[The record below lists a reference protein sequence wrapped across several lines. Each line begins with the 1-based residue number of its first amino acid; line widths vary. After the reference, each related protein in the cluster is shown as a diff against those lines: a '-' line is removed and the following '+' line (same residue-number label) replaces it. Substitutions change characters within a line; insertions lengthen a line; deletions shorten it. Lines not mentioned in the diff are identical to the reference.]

1 MRLGT
6 GGLGLVLS
14 VVMAI
19 PAASAG
25 GHRDVEEYLR
35 GLEGKVFWLKA
46 DVLRLQYLLNSKD
59 VTNVHPDGTV
69 SYRAHLSGFH
79 STITTDVGEF
89 TRDVNRAAIQQN
101 LDMSVRVFNQG
112 TRVTVKKTSA
122 DDEEAKLEVAEAGGS
137 KAGIILKFEKGGYSL
152 DDVKRSVGSILAESQ
167 ADLSGQTQT
176 VNLELGMTVDKVISL
191 KGKPKTQA
199 VLGRKTVLTY
209 EDVKLV
215 FENDKLVDVQ

>member
-1 MRLGT
+1 MRLRT

-14 VVMAI
+14 LVMAV

-25 GHRDVEEYLR
+25 GHKDVEEYLR
-35 GLEGKVFWLKA
+35 GLEGKAFWLKA

-69 SYRAHLSGFH
+69 SYRAHLMGFR
-79 STITTDVGEF
+79 STVTTDVSEF

-101 LDMSVRVFNQG
+101 VDMSVRVFNQG
-112 TRVTVKKTSA
+112 TRVTVKKASA

-152 DDVKRSVGSILAESQ
+152 DDVKRSVGSILAEGQ
-167 ADLSGQTQT
+167 ADLFGQTQT
-176 VNLELGMTVDKVISL
+176 VNLELGMTVDKVIRL

-209 EDVKLV
+209 DDVKLV
-215 FENDKLVDVQ
+215 FEDDKLVDVQ